1 MIDQLIKIISEEASL
16 FEEFLRLLD
25 RQKELL
31 VANDTD
37 GLNEVT
43 AELNAKLTESRL
55 LNRRRE
61 EIIAAVK
68 EANAIEGDVTVS
80 RLLEYADRDQSE
92 RLTQL
97 QKTILGLNDSI
108 TEARNTNAMLLN
120 RSREFISRTMNML
133 SRLSSPNSTYGRDGA
148 APHTGGTIAVDRRV

>member
-1 MIDQLIKIISEEASL
+1 MIDQLIQVISDEAVL

-25 RQKELL
+25 RQKEVL

-37 GLNEVT
+37 GLTEVT
-43 AELNAKLTESRL
+43 AELNQKLSESKL

-61 EIIAAVK
+61 EVIAAVK
-68 EANAIEGDVTVS
+68 KANAIDGDVTVT

-92 RLTQL
+92 RLSQL
-97 QKTILGLNDSI
+97 QQTILGLNDSI
-108 TEARNTNAMLLN
+108 TQARNTNAMLLN

-133 SRLSSPNSTYGRDGA
+133 SRLHSPDRTYGRDGA
-148 APHTGGTIAVDRRV
+148 APQATATIAVDRRV